1 MHFAAGRNAVAL
13 TNRNGQG
20 AKHQPGGLF
29 RQRIGKIG
37 GLRRDPCLQG
47 VGQRVQPGMGC
58 DGGRYAN
65 HQRRVDDRH
74 VGTERL
80 MEQRVLD
87 PFFRVADD
95 AGAGHFRTG
104 TAGGGDRHAGV
115 DRQTALLAEP
125 DDSLGGIHRRAAAE
139 ADHHLRT
146 QGLHLR
152 YPFRHGVNGRIRCN
166 IAEHA
171 DAVAG
176 GQRGAQSVKQ
186 RRARQEA
193 VADDPDVLMA
203 KALQRGQAARA
214 AVEARLQRKGMHGA
228 PG

>member
-1 MHFAAGRNAVAL
+1 MAHCCFSVSTAVSSAWKASCSPASGGQKRQAL
-13 TNRNGQG
+13 
-20 AKHQPGGLF
+20 A
-29 RQRIGKIG
+29 
-37 GLRRDPCLQG
+37 RR
-47 VGQRVQPGMGC
+47 
-58 DGGRYAN
+58 
-65 HQRRVDDRH
+65 
-74 VGTERL
+74 
-80 MEQRVLD
+80 
-87 PFFRVADD
+87 
-95 AGAGHFRTG
+95 G

>member
-1 MHFAAGRNAVAL
+1 
-13 TNRNGQG
+13 
-20 AKHQPGGLF
+20 
-29 RQRIGKIG
+29 
-37 GLRRDPCLQG
+37 
-47 VGQRVQPGMGC
+47 
-58 DGGRYAN
+58 
-65 HQRRVDDRH
+65 
-74 VGTERL
+74 

-186 RRARQEA
+186 RRARAGKPSQTIQ
-193 VADDPDVLMA
+193 MC
-203 KALQRGQAARA
+203 
-214 AVEARLQRKGMHGA
+214 
-228 PG
+228 

>member
-1 MHFAAGRNAVAL
+1 
-13 TNRNGQG
+13 
-20 AKHQPGGLF
+20 
-29 RQRIGKIG
+29 
-37 GLRRDPCLQG
+37 
-47 VGQRVQPGMGC
+47 
-58 DGGRYAN
+58 
-65 HQRRVDDRH
+65 
-74 VGTERL
+74 

-115 DRQTALLAEP
+115 NRQTALLAEP

>member
-95 AGAGHFRTG
+95 AGAGHYRTG
-104 TAGGGDRHAGV
+104 T
-115 DRQTALLAEP
+115 
-125 DDSLGGIHRRAAAE
+125 
-139 ADHHLRT
+139 
-146 QGLHLR
+146 
-152 YPFRHGVNGRIRCN
+152 
-166 IAEHA
+166 
-171 DAVAG
+171 VAG